1 MSCVRMSPQMS
12 IPLTS
17 VLLLAGAAWLFGCG
31 ENAVGQSETKAPG
44 IERTQEGKWS
54 YMVVEFELPKIDDNT
69 WRVGAAAT
77 LAFTTQMNGLAGHG
91 WEYVGPVN
99 DAHVLPQHGLYYV
112 AFRRLKNGPGA
123 NFARAWTAA
132 NKGDYRSALEL
143 YAQAIRLREDY
154 EHAHYQLAWLLATC
168 PADGVRDGKRAV
180 EHARRACE
188 LTNWEDAS
196 SLDTLAAANA
206 EAGSF
211 DDAIRWA
218 RQAVDLTDDPQ
229 KKQEISARL
238 DLYESRRPY
247 RESPLSLEEG

>member
-1 MSCVRMSPQMS
+1 MSCVRMSAQMS
-12 IPLTS
+12 IPLTF
-17 VLLLAGAAWLFGCG
+17 VLLLAGAAWLCGCG

-123 NFARAWTAA
+123 NFARAWLSFVCASRTFSSARATRFRETISLSRSRSSFVRTLVFFLTSSMMSGSDGASACAPNPPPTATGCFSASFWMAA
-132 NKGDYRSALEL
+132 NFA
-143 YAQAIRLREDY
+143 
-154 EHAHYQLAWLLATC
+154 
-168 PADGVRDGKRAV
+168 
-180 EHARRACE
+180 
-188 LTNWEDAS
+188 AS
-196 SLDTLAAANA
+196 SRVFFIDT
-206 EAGSF
+206 
-211 DDAIRWA
+211 
-218 RQAVDLTDDPQ
+218 
-229 KKQEISARL
+229 
-238 DLYESRRPY
+238 
-247 RESPLSLEEG
+247 